1 MNGGR
6 TMVRNPETLQEC
18 IENARQR
25 LYQMANQY
33 TSLQHP
39 EVIRQSMVLDK
50 LINEY
55 NDAKRFISHTNHR
68 S

>member
-1 MNGGR
+1 
-6 TMVRNPETLQEC
+6 MVRNRKPFQEC
-18 IENARQR
+18 IEKARQR

-39 EVIRQSMVLDK
+39 EVIRQSMVLDE

-55 NDAKRFISHTNHR
+55 NDTKRFISQRNHH

>member
-1 MNGGR
+1 
-6 TMVRNPETLQEC
+6 MVRNPETLQKC

-33 TSLQHP
+33 TNLQHP
-39 EVIRQSMVLDK
+39 EVIRQSMVLDE

-55 NDAKRFISHTNHR
+55 NDAKRFISQTNHHI
-68 S
+68 